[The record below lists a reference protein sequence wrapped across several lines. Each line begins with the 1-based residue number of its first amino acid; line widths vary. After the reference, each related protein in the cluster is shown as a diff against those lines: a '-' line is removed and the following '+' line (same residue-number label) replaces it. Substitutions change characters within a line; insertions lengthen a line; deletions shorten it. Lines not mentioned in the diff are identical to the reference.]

1 MENNENNGIN
11 NQNTEVVNI
20 PNETNNM
27 ESSMTNPNDVVNI
40 EESGTLNSETNTIS
54 NNEVPNDVSSV
65 NTNNENITHNN
76 IQSVDNIA
84 DDSSSINTVNIA
96 DSNNITPDSVQS
108 INSNVNATSS
118 IDTNVNNGINN
129 NVNTTPSIDASINN
143 GINNINPNSTIE
155 NHNSIPNNTN
165 INTKQNDDFMIKK
178 EKKIWPII
186 LIVVIILIVGLVC
199 GYYFIMMSPKNI
211 LSKTID
217 NMYSKVD
224 KIYKSINENKN
235 KEASLKGVTEGNF
248 IITSKSLNINGSAD
262 YYLGYDVSDENNIK
276 AYLEASVKY
285 NNADPVNGTVYLE
298 KDMIYVLIKEIYNK
312 ALGISLKSEMTDTTC
327 NDSTQTDCIPES
339 SIIKPSEIFKEENEL
354 DISVDDV
361 KHITDLIKESLK
373 KSINYDKV
381 TKSIKTDSGIYFET
395 IYNFDSEE
403 QDNVNKGI
411 IDGLKNDDKTLE
423 ILAKMYGTTKEEVK
437 KSFDSM
443 DASLSSVKGNST
455 TSTDSDLKIVL
466 HTGLTD
472 NKLTYFE
479 LSGKSAGLFTT
490 INGEEITMELK
501 ESKDSKTPVISIKF
515 DNNSFSGE
523 INIEEQSYGESIVVP
538 GLKITFSVKETKK
551 DKGSEVSSSFAV
563 YSAKDLNTP
572 EISIAFTVND
582 KQGEE
587 MKTFDKSNSVMTD
600 KLTEEEANKIAENL
614 DKLLD
619 RLGIKLPD
627 KDEDTM

>member
-1 MENNENNGIN
+1 MENNENNGNN
-11 NQNTEVVNI
+11 NQNAKVTNI

-27 ESSMTNPNDVVNI
+27 ENSMTNPSSAVNI
-40 EESGTLNSETNTIS
+40 EENGALNSEINTIN
-54 NNEVPNDVSSV
+54 NNEVPNNVSSV
-65 NTNNENITHNN
+65 NTNSENITQND
-76 IQSVDNIA
+76 IQSVG
-84 DDSSSINTVNIA
+84 NIA
-96 DSNNITPDSVQS
+96 DSNNTTPDSLQS
-108 INSNVNATSS
+108 TNNNVNATSS
-118 IDTNVNNGINN
+118 INTSVNN
-129 NVNTTPSIDASINN
+129 SIN
-143 GINNINPNSTIE
+143 IMEPNSTIE

-165 INTKQNDDFMIKK
+165 INTSQNDDFMIKK
-178 EKKIWPII
+178 EKKIWPVI
-186 LIVVIILIVGLVC
+186 LIVVILLIVGLIC

-248 IITSKSLNINGSAD
+248 IITSKSPNINGSAD

-276 AYLEASVKY
+276 TYLEASIKY
-285 NNADPVNGTVYLE
+285 NNADPVNGSVYLE
-298 KDMIYVLIKEIYNK
+298 KDIAYILIKEIYNK
-312 ALGISLKSEMTDTTC
+312 ALGISLKSKMTDTTC

-339 SIIKPSEIFKEENEL
+339 SILNPSEIFNEENKL

-373 KSINYDKV
+373 KTINYDKV
-381 TKSIKTDSGIYFET
+381 TRSIKTDSGVYFET

-411 IDGLKNDDKTLE
+411 IDGLKNDDKALE
-423 ILAKMYGTTKEEVK
+423 ILAKIYGTTKEEMK

-443 DASLSSVKGNST
+443 DVSMSSVKENST
-455 TSTDSDLKIVL
+455 TSTNSDLKIIL
-466 HTGLTD
+466 HTGLAD

-479 LSGKSAGLFTT
+479 LSGKEAGLFIT
-490 INGEEITMELK
+490 INDEEITMELK
-501 ESKDSKTPVISIKF
+501 ESKDSKNSVLSIKF

-523 INIEEQSYGESIVVP
+523 INIEEKNYAERIIVP

-551 DKGSEVSSSFAV
+551 DKGNEVSSSFAV

-572 EISIAFTVND
+572 EISVAFTANN
-582 KQGEE
+582 KEGEE

-600 KLTEEEANKIAENL
+600 KLTEEEVNKIAENL
-614 DKLLD
+614 DKLLN
-619 RLGIKLPD
+619 RLGIKLPN

>member
-27 ESSMTNPNDVVNI
+27 ESSMTNPNDV
-40 EESGTLNSETNTIS
+40 
-54 NNEVPNDVSSV
+54 SSV
-65 NTNNENITHNN
+65 NTNNENITQNN
-76 IQSVDNIA
+76 IQSVDDITDN
-84 DDSSSINTVNIA
+84 SSSINTVNIT
-96 DSNNITPDSVQS
+96 DSNNIIKDSVQS
-108 INSNVNATSS
+108 INNNVNTTSS
-118 IDTNVNNGINN
+118 IDTNV
-129 NVNTTPSIDASINN
+129 NN

-155 NHNSIPNNTN
+155 NHNIMPNNTN

-178 EKKIWPII
+178 EKKLWPII
-186 LIVVIILIVGLVC
+186 LIIVIILMVGLVC

-235 KEASLKGVTEGNF
+235 KEESLKGVTEGNF
-248 IITSKSLNINGSAD
+248 IITTKSLNINGSAD
-262 YYLGYDVSDENNIK
+262 YYVGYDISDENNIK

-285 NNADPVNGTVYLE
+285 NNADPVNGTIYLE

-339 SIIKPSEIFKEENEL
+339 SILNPSEIFNEANKI

-423 ILAKMYGTTKEEVK
+423 ILAKIYGTTKEEVK

-443 DASLSSVKGNST
+443 DVSLNSVEGNST

-479 LSGKSAGLFTT
+479 LSGESAGLFTT

-501 ESKDSKTPVISIKF
+501 ESKDSKTPVVSIKF

-523 INIEEQSYGESIVVP
+523 INIEEESYGESIVIP

-551 DKGSEVSSSFAV
+551 DKGSEVSSSFAI

-572 EISIAFTVND
+572 EISIAFTTND

-587 MKTFDKSNSVMTD
+587 MKIFDKSNSVMTD
-600 KLTEEEANKIAENL
+600 KLTEEEANKIAENF

-619 RLGIKLPD
+619 RLGIKFPD
-627 KDEDTM
+627 EDEDTM

>member
-1 MENNENNGIN
+1 MENNENNGNN
-11 NQNTEVVNI
+11 NQNAKVTNI

-27 ESSMTNPNDVVNI
+27 ENSMTNPSSAVNI
-40 EESGTLNSETNTIS
+40 EENGALNSEINTIN
-54 NNEVPNDVSSV
+54 NNEVPNNVSSV
-65 NTNNENITHNN
+65 NTNSENITQND
-76 IQSVDNIA
+76 IQSVG
-84 DDSSSINTVNIA
+84 NIA
-96 DSNNITPDSVQS
+96 DSNNTTPDSLQS
-108 INSNVNATSS
+108 TNNNVNATSS
-118 IDTNVNNGINN
+118 INTSVNN
-129 NVNTTPSIDASINN
+129 SIN
-143 GINNINPNSTIE
+143 IMEPNSTIE

-165 INTKQNDDFMIKK
+165 INTSQNDDFMIKK
-178 EKKIWPII
+178 EKKIWPVI
-186 LIVVIILIVGLVC
+186 LIVVILLIVGLIC

-248 IITSKSLNINGSAD
+248 IITSKSPNINGSAD

-276 AYLEASVKY
+276 TYLEASIKY
-285 NNADPVNGTVYLE
+285 NNADPVNGSVYLE
-298 KDMIYVLIKEIYNK
+298 KDIAYILIKEIYNK
-312 ALGISLKSEMTDTTC
+312 ALGISLKSKMTDTTC

-339 SIIKPSEIFKEENEL
+339 SILNPSEIFKEDNKL

-411 IDGLKNDDKTLE
+411 IDGLKNDDKALE
-423 ILAKMYGTTKEEVK
+423 ILAKIYGTTKEEMK

-443 DASLSSVKGNST
+443 DVSIGSVKENST
-455 TSTDSDLKIVL
+455 ASTNSDLKIVL

-479 LSGKSAGLFTT
+479 LSGKEAGLFIT
-490 INGEEITMELK
+490 INDEEITMELK
-501 ESKDSKTPVISIKF
+501 ESKDSKNSFLSIKF

-523 INIEEQSYGESIVVP
+523 INIEEKNYAERIIVP

-551 DKGSEVSSSFAV
+551 DKGNEVSSSFAV

-572 EISIAFTVND
+572 EISVAFTANN
-582 KQGEE
+582 KEGEK

-600 KLTEEEANKIAENL
+600 KLTEEEVNKIAENL
-614 DKLLD
+614 DKLLN
-619 RLGIKLPD
+619 RLGIKLPN

>member
-20 PNETNNM
+20 PNKINNM
-27 ESSMTNPNDVVNI
+27 ENSMTNPSSVVNI
-40 EESGTLNSETNTIS
+40 EENRTLNSETNTI
-54 NNEVPNDVSSV
+54 NNNKFLNNVSSV
-65 NTNNENITHNN
+65 NTNNENITQNDIQNVNNDMVSSSTVNNFNSNSITSNNVQSMNN
-76 IQSVDNIA
+76 I
-84 DDSSSINTVNIA
+84 IN
-96 DSNNITPDSVQS
+96 
-108 INSNVNATSS
+108 NAPS
-118 IDTNVNNGINN
+118 IDTNVNN
-129 NVNTTPSIDASINN
+129 S
-143 GINNINPNSTIE
+143 INNINTNNTIE
-155 NHNSIPNNTN
+155 NHNSVPNNPN
-165 INTKQNDDFMIKK
+165 INAKQNDDFMIKK

-186 LIVVIILIVGLVC
+186 LIVVILLIVGLVC
-199 GYYFIMMSPKNI
+199 GYYFIVMSPKNI
-211 LSKTID
+211 LNKAID

-235 KEASLKGVTEGNF
+235 KETSLKGVTEGNL
-248 IITSKSLNINGSAD
+248 IITTKSLNINGSAN

-276 AYLEASVKY
+276 AYLETSVKY
-285 NNADPVNGTVYLE
+285 NNAEPVNGTVYLE
-298 KDMIYVLIKEIYNK
+298 KDIVYILIKEIYNK
-312 ALGISLKSEMTDTTC
+312 ALGISLKSAMNDKTC

-339 SIIKPSEIFKEENEL
+339 SIIKPNEIFKEENKL

-395 IYNFDSEE
+395 VYNFDSEE
-403 QDNVNKGI
+403 QDNVNKEI
-411 IDGLKNDDKTLE
+411 INSLKNDDKTLE

-443 DASLSSVKGNST
+443 DASMGSVKGNST

-479 LSGKSAGLFTT
+479 LSGKDAGLFTT

-515 DNNSFSGE
+515 DNNLFSGE
-523 INIEEQSYGESIVVP
+523 INIEEKKYGENLVFP
-538 GLKITFSVKETKK
+538 GYKITFSVKETKK
-551 DKGSEVSSSFAV
+551 DKGSEISSSFAV
-563 YSAKDLNTP
+563 YLDKDLNTP
-572 EISIAFTVND
+572 EISVTFTANN
-582 KQGEE
+582 KEGEE
-587 MKTFDKSNSVMTD
+587 IKTFDKNNSVMTD

-614 DKLLD
+614 TKLLD

-627 KDEDTM
+627 KEEDTM

>member
-20 PNETNNM
+20 PNETTNM
-27 ESSMTNPNDVVNI
+27 ESGMTSPNDVVNV

-65 NTNNENITHNN
+65 NTNNENITQNN
-76 IQSVDNIA
+76 IQSVDDITDN
-84 DDSSSINTVNIA
+84 SSSINTVNIA
-96 DSNNITPDSVQS
+96 DSNSITKDSVQS
-108 INSNVNATSS
+108 INNNVNATSS

-129 NVNTTPSIDASINN
+129 
-143 GINNINPNSTIE
+143 INPNSTIE
-155 NHNSIPNNTN
+155 NYNSVPNNTN
-165 INTKQNDDFMIKK
+165 MNTKQNDDFMIKK
-178 EKKIWPII
+178 EKKLWPII
-186 LIVVIILIVGLVC
+186 LIIVIILMVGLVC

-224 KIYKSINENKN
+224 KIYKSINETKN
-235 KEASLKGVTEGNF
+235 KEESLKGVTEGNF
-248 IITSKSLNINGSAD
+248 IITTKSLNINGSAE

-276 AYLEASVKY
+276 AYLETSVKY
-285 NNADPVNGTVYLE
+285 NNADPVNGTIYLE

-312 ALGISLKSEMTDTTC
+312 ALGINLKSELTDTTC
-327 NDSTQTDCIPES
+327 NDSTQTDCIPGS
-339 SIIKPSEIFKEENEL
+339 SILNPSEFFNKENKL
-354 DISVDDV
+354 YISVDDV

-443 DASLSSVKGNST
+443 DVSLSSVKGNST

-479 LSGKSAGLFTT
+479 LSGESAGLYTT

-501 ESKDSKTPVISIKF
+501 GSKDSKTPAIGIKF

-523 INIEEQSYGESIVVP
+523 INIEEKSYGESIVVP

-572 EISIAFTVND
+572 EISIAFTIND

-600 KLTEEEANKIAENL
+600 KLTEEEANKISENF

-619 RLGIKLPD
+619 RLGIKFPD
-627 KDEDTM
+627 ENEDTM

>member
-1 MENNENNGIN
+1 MENNENNGNN
-11 NQNTEVVNI
+11 NQNAKVTNI

-27 ESSMTNPNDVVNI
+27 ENSMTNPSSAVNI
-40 EESGTLNSETNTIS
+40 EENGALNSEINTIN
-54 NNEVPNDVSSV
+54 NNEVPNNVSSV
-65 NTNNENITHNN
+65 NTNSENITQND
-76 IQSVDNIA
+76 IQSVG
-84 DDSSSINTVNIA
+84 NIA
-96 DSNNITPDSVQS
+96 DSNNTTPDSLQS
-108 INSNVNATSS
+108 TNNNVNATSS
-118 IDTNVNNGINN
+118 INTSVNN
-129 NVNTTPSIDASINN
+129 SIN
-143 GINNINPNSTIE
+143 IMEPNSTIE

-165 INTKQNDDFMIKK
+165 INTSQNDDFMIKK
-178 EKKIWPII
+178 EKKIWPVI
-186 LIVVIILIVGLVC
+186 LIVVILLIVGLIC

-248 IITSKSLNINGSAD
+248 IITSKSPNINGSAD

-276 AYLEASVKY
+276 TYLEASIKY
-285 NNADPVNGTVYLE
+285 NNADPVNGSVYLE
-298 KDMIYVLIKEIYNK
+298 KDIAYILIKEIYNK
-312 ALGISLKSEMTDTTC
+312 ALGISLKSKMTDTTC

-339 SIIKPSEIFKEENEL
+339 SILNPSEIFNEENKL

-373 KSINYDKV
+373 KTINYDKV
-381 TKSIKTDSGIYFET
+381 TRSIKTDSGVYFET

-411 IDGLKNDDKTLE
+411 IDGLKNDDKALE
-423 ILAKMYGTTKEEVK
+423 ILAKIYGTTKEEMK

-443 DASLSSVKGNST
+443 DVSMSSVKENST
-455 TSTDSDLKIVL
+455 TSTNSDLKIIL
-466 HTGLTD
+466 HTGLAD

-479 LSGKSAGLFTT
+479 LSGKEAGLFIT
-490 INGEEITMELK
+490 INDEEITMELK
-501 ESKDSKTPVISIKF
+501 ESKDSKNSVLSIKF

-523 INIEEQSYGESIVVP
+523 INIEEKNYAERIIVP

-551 DKGSEVSSSFAV
+551 DKGNEVSSSFAI

-572 EISIAFTVND
+572 EISVAFTANN
-582 KQGEE
+582 KEGEE

-600 KLTEEEANKIAENL
+600 KLTEEEVNKIAENL
-614 DKLLD
+614 DKLLN
-619 RLGIKLPD
+619 RLGIKLPN

>member
-1 MENNENNGIN
+1 MENNENNGNN
-11 NQNTEVVNI
+11 NQNAKVTNI

-27 ESSMTNPNDVVNI
+27 ENSMTNPSSAVNI
-40 EESGTLNSETNTIS
+40 EENGALNSEINTIN
-54 NNEVPNDVSSV
+54 NNEVPNNVSSV
-65 NTNNENITHNN
+65 NTNSENITQND
-76 IQSVDNIA
+76 IQSVG
-84 DDSSSINTVNIA
+84 NIA
-96 DSNNITPDSVQS
+96 DSNNTTPDSLQS
-108 INSNVNATSS
+108 TNNNVNATSS
-118 IDTNVNNGINN
+118 INTSVNN
-129 NVNTTPSIDASINN
+129 SIN
-143 GINNINPNSTIE
+143 IMEPNSTIE

-165 INTKQNDDFMIKK
+165 INTSQNDDFMIKK
-178 EKKIWPII
+178 EKKIWPVI
-186 LIVVIILIVGLVC
+186 LIVVILLIVGLIC

-248 IITSKSLNINGSAD
+248 IITSKSPNINGSAD

-276 AYLEASVKY
+276 TYLEASIKY
-285 NNADPVNGTVYLE
+285 NNADPVNGSVYLE
-298 KDMIYVLIKEIYNK
+298 KDIAYILIKEIYNK
-312 ALGISLKSEMTDTTC
+312 ALGISLESKMPDTTC

-339 SIIKPSEIFKEENEL
+339 SILNPSEIFNEENKL

-373 KSINYDKV
+373 KTINYDKV
-381 TKSIKTDSGIYFET
+381 TRSIKTDSGVYFET

-411 IDGLKNDDKTLE
+411 IDGLKNDDKALE
-423 ILAKMYGTTKEEVK
+423 ILAKIYGTTKEEMK

-443 DASLSSVKGNST
+443 DVSIGSVKENST
-455 TSTDSDLKIVL
+455 ASTNSDLKIVL

-501 ESKDSKTPVISIKF
+501 ESKDSKNSVLSIKF

-523 INIEEQSYGESIVVP
+523 INIEEKNYAERIIVP
-538 GLKITFSVKETKK
+538 GLKITFSVKGTKK
-551 DKGSEVSSSFAV
+551 DKGNEVSSSFAI

-572 EISIAFTVND
+572 EISVAFTANN
-582 KQGEE
+582 KEGEE

-600 KLTEEEANKIAENL
+600 KLTEEEVNKIAENL
-614 DKLLD
+614 DKLLN
-619 RLGIKLPD
+619 RLGIKLPN

>member
-1 MENNENNGIN
+1 MENNENNGNN
-11 NQNTEVVNI
+11 NQNAKVTNI

-27 ESSMTNPNDVVNI
+27 ENSMTNPSSAVNI
-40 EESGTLNSETNTIS
+40 EENGALNSEINTIN
-54 NNEVPNDVSSV
+54 NNEVPNNVSSV
-65 NTNNENITHNN
+65 NTNNENITQND
-76 IQSVDNIA
+76 IQSVG
-84 DDSSSINTVNIA
+84 NIA
-96 DSNNITPDSVQS
+96 DSNNTTPDSLQS
-108 INSNVNATSS
+108 TNNNVNATSS
-118 IDTNVNNGINN
+118 INTSVNN
-129 NVNTTPSIDASINN
+129 SIN
-143 GINNINPNSTIE
+143 IMEPNSTIE
-155 NHNSIPNNTN
+155 NHNNIPNNTN
-165 INTKQNDDFMIKK
+165 INTSQNDDFMIKK
-178 EKKIWPII
+178 EKKIWPVI
-186 LIVVIILIVGLVC
+186 LIVVILLIVGLIC

-248 IITSKSLNINGSAD
+248 IITSKSPNINGSAD

-276 AYLEASVKY
+276 TYLEASIKY
-285 NNADPVNGTVYLE
+285 NNADPVNGSVYLE
-298 KDMIYVLIKEIYNK
+298 KDIAYILIKEIYNK
-312 ALGISLKSEMTDTTC
+312 ALGISLKSKMTDTTC

-339 SIIKPSEIFKEENEL
+339 SILNPSEIFKEDNKL

-381 TKSIKTDSGIYFET
+381 TRSIKTDSGVYFET

-411 IDGLKNDDKTLE
+411 IDGLKNDDKALE
-423 ILAKMYGTTKEEVK
+423 ILAKIYGTTKEEMK

-443 DASLSSVKGNST
+443 DVSMSSVKENST
-455 TSTDSDLKIVL
+455 TSTNSDLKIIL
-466 HTGLTD
+466 HTGLAD

-479 LSGKSAGLFTT
+479 LSGKEAGLFIT
-490 INGEEITMELK
+490 INDEEITMELK
-501 ESKDSKTPVISIKF
+501 ESKDSKNSFLSIKF

-523 INIEEQSYGESIVVP
+523 INIEEKNYAERIIVP

-551 DKGSEVSSSFAV
+551 DKGNEVSSSFAI

-572 EISIAFTVND
+572 EISVAFTANN
-582 KQGEE
+582 KEGEE

-600 KLTEEEANKIAENL
+600 KLTEEEVNKIAENL
-614 DKLLD
+614 DKLLN
-619 RLGIKLPD
+619 RFGIKLPN

>member
-27 ESSMTNPNDVVNI
+27 ESSMT
-40 EESGTLNSETNTIS
+40 S
-54 NNEVPNDVSSV
+54 PNDVSSV
-65 NTNNENITHNN
+65 NTNNENITQNN
-76 IQSVDNIA
+76 IQSVDDITDN
-84 DDSSSINTVNIA
+84 SSSINTVSVA
-96 DSNNITPDSVQS
+96 DSNNITKDSVQS
-108 INSNVNATSS
+108 INNNVNVTSS

-129 NVNTTPSIDASINN
+129 T
-143 GINNINPNSTIE
+143 NPNSTIE
-155 NHNSIPNNTN
+155 NHNSVPNNTN

-178 EKKIWPII
+178 EKKLWPII
-186 LIVVIILIVGLVC
+186 LIIVIILIVGLVC

-235 KEASLKGVTEGNF
+235 KEESLKGVTEGNF
-248 IITSKSLNINGSAD
+248 IITTKSLNINGSAE

-276 AYLEASVKY
+276 AYLGASVKY
-285 NNADPVNGTVYLE
+285 NNADPVNGTIYLE

-312 ALGISLKSEMTDTTC
+312 ALGINFKSKITDTTC

-339 SIIKPSEIFKEENEL
+339 SILNPSELFNEENKL
-354 DISVDDV
+354 YISVDDV

-443 DASLSSVKGNST
+443 DASLGPVKGNST

-479 LSGKSAGLFTT
+479 LSGESAGLFTT

-523 INIEEQSYGESIVVP
+523 INIEEKSYGESIVVP

-551 DKGSEVSSSFAV
+551 DKGSEVSSSFAI

-572 EISIAFTVND
+572 EISIAFTIND

-627 KDEDTM
+627 EDEDTM

>member
-1 MENNENNGIN
+1 MENNENNGNN
-11 NQNTEVVNI
+11 NQNAKVTNI

-27 ESSMTNPNDVVNI
+27 ENSMTNPSSAVNI
-40 EESGTLNSETNTIS
+40 EENGALNSEINTIN
-54 NNEVPNDVSSV
+54 NNEVPNNVSSV
-65 NTNNENITHNN
+65 NTNSENITQND
-76 IQSVDNIA
+76 IQSVG
-84 DDSSSINTVNIA
+84 NIA
-96 DSNNITPDSVQS
+96 DSNNTTPDSLQS
-108 INSNVNATSS
+108 TNNNVNATSS
-118 IDTNVNNGINN
+118 INTSVNN
-129 NVNTTPSIDASINN
+129 SIN
-143 GINNINPNSTIE
+143 IMEPNSTIE

-165 INTKQNDDFMIKK
+165 INTSQNDDFMIKK
-178 EKKIWPII
+178 EKKIWPVI
-186 LIVVIILIVGLVC
+186 LIVVILLIVGLIC

-248 IITSKSLNINGSAD
+248 IITSKSPNINGSAD

-276 AYLEASVKY
+276 TYLEASIKY
-285 NNADPVNGTVYLE
+285 NNADPVNGSVYLE
-298 KDMIYVLIKEIYNK
+298 KDIAYILIKEIYNK
-312 ALGISLKSEMTDTTC
+312 ALGISLKSKMTDTTC

-339 SIIKPSEIFKEENEL
+339 SILNPSEIFKEDNKL

-381 TKSIKTDSGIYFET
+381 TKSIKTDSGVYFET

-411 IDGLKNDDKTLE
+411 IDGLKNDDKALE
-423 ILAKMYGTTKEEVK
+423 ILAKIYGTTKEEMK

-443 DASLSSVKGNST
+443 DVSIGSVKENST
-455 TSTDSDLKIVL
+455 ASTNSDLKIIL
-466 HTGLTD
+466 HTGLAD

-479 LSGKSAGLFTT
+479 LSGKEAGLFIT
-490 INGEEITMELK
+490 INDEEITMELK
-501 ESKDSKTPVISIKF
+501 ESKDSKNSFLSIKF

-523 INIEEQSYGESIVVP
+523 INIEEKNYAERIIVP

-551 DKGSEVSSSFAV
+551 DKGNEVSSSFAV

-572 EISIAFTVND
+572 EISVAFTANN
-582 KQGEE
+582 KEGEE

-600 KLTEEEANKIAENL
+600 KLTEEEVNKIAENL
-614 DKLLD
+614 DKLLN
-619 RLGIKLPD
+619 RLGIKLPN